1 MTSASVP
8 PATGP
13 FIAASCAAA
22 SSTAASST
30 PTVLP
35 KAAHPTAPTPA
46 AAAATTVPPA
56 AIRLVVEHASCRVP
70 QHTTDVH
77 APHYDGANALR
88 RFWLWLPGKR
98 HVEHGEAS
106 AKSAGAEANAAAEAN
121 AVAEANADDRATI
134 FCDLSFELHAGQ
146 IVDFIGPS
154 GSGKSTLLT
163 AIARLNPYAVAEM
176 TLDGEDVV
184 SMTPERWRRLVAYV
198 PQRPTLIGDTVRE
211 AIMMPYR
218 LRVHQRTDDD
228 STSERRPSEAT
239 LRRTLDEVGC
249 GDIEL
254 DRPPQELSV
263 GQQARVCLLRTL
275 LTDPKVLLADEVDAG
290 LDDENADKVGEMLAH
305 AAGRNMAIM
314 RVRHRAADGRA
325 YRTLRLRDGVL
336 SEVTL
341 TREAQRGNSDKPS
354 PEPAHAQASQ
364 FSQISQTA
372 QTTQASHNAQEGED
386 TR

>member
-1 MTSASVP
+1 
-8 PATGP
+8 
-13 FIAASCAAA
+13 
-22 SSTAASST
+22 
-30 PTVLP
+30 
-35 KAAHPTAPTPA
+35 
-46 AAAATTVPPA
+46 
-56 AIRLVVEHASCRVP
+56 VVEHASCRVP
-70 QHTTDVH
+70 QHAHATDVH
-77 APHYDGANALR
+77 ASHNHND
-88 RFWLWLPGKR
+88 
-98 HVEHGEAS
+98 
-106 AKSAGAEANAAAEAN
+106 
-121 AVAEANADDRATI
+121 EANADGCTTI
-134 FCDLSFELHAGQ
+134 FHDLAFELHAGQ
-146 IVDFIGPS
+146 IVDFVGPS

-163 AIARLNPYAVAEM
+163 AIARLNPYATADM
-176 TLDGEDVV
+176 TLDGADAA

-218 LRVHQRTDDD
+218 LRVHQRADD
-228 STSERRPSEAT
+228 SSLPEESRPSEET

-275 LTDPKVLLADEVDAG
+275 LTGPKVLLADEVDAG
-290 LDDENADKVGEMLAH
+290 LDDENADKVGRMLAH

-325 YRTLRLRDGVL
+325 DRTLRLRDGVL

-341 TREAQRGNSDKPS
+341 TREAQRGDSGEPG

-364 FSQISQTA
+364 ASQASQTP

-386 TR
+386 AR